1 MSAARRRVTYELSY
15 APSTAAIESSKIAA
29 LESSI
34 DIEKQLGVLDP
45 SCPFS
50 DLQSAVT
57 LLQKRVS
64 LLDDSKKLDSIRT
77 GVDRVSSDIEKALKK
92 KARLICA
99 PSVYPGLPSHLNGRS
114 RLSQGDNHREISDW
128 ADASQRA
135 KCELRA
141 RAAPKAWRRTWDGM

>member
-15 APSTAAIESSKIAA
+15 APSTAAIVESSKIAA

-34 DIEKQLGVLDP
+34 ADIEKQLGVLDP

-64 LLDDSKKLDSIRT
+64 LLDSKKLDSIRT
-77 GVDRVSSDIEKALKK
+77 GVDRA
-92 KARLICA
+92 
-99 PSVYPGLPSHLNGRS
+99 
-114 RLSQGDNHREISDW
+114 
-128 ADASQRA
+128 
-135 KCELRA
+135 
-141 RAAPKAWRRTWDGM
+141 